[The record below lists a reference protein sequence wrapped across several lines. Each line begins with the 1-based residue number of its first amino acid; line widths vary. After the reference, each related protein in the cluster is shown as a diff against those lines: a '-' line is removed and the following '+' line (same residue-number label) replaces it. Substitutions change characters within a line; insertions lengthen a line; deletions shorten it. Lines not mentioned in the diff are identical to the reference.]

1 MSNARSSRWYRNF
14 TQSILKKMVSP
25 QLLGSTAELAQLV
38 QTTPHIPVC
47 YVVEDDYVSNHVL
60 IEQESQKQGL
70 PAALQTLQVGT
81 QQEQDAVLILNEKN
95 PQNVPYHYSAKLIHL
110 IEALEQDPTLDVQL
124 VPVTILW
131 GRAPDY
137 EDSWFKA
144 LFSDAWA
151 KPSHLK
157 QILNV
162 SLYGKDNYIEF
173 HKPVSLRALL
183 DEAKVQQPNYSPAH
197 FIVERLRNN
206 LTKSKE
212 AIMGPDLSDR
222 RNLIQK
228 LMQSEAIQKAILQES
243 IHKKVS
249 MFEAENRAKSYLNEI
264 TSDFSY
270 STLRFAALS
279 LEKLWTQ
286 LYDGIEV
293 HNFDTVRELAK
304 DYEIVYTPCH
314 RSHIDYLLLS
324 YVIFNRGLMV
334 PHIAAG
340 INLNLPVV
348 GNILR
353 GAGAYFI
360 RRSFN
365 GNMLYTAV
373 FKEYVHS
380 LLSRNSPIEY
390 FIEGGRSRTGLLLP
404 PKKGMLSMTIH
415 SHLRGATKPITF
427 IPTYFGYEKLFEG
440 SSYINELNGKPKEA
454 ESVWGLLSSVRKIE
468 KVFGLVHVNFGDPIY
483 LDDILKQN
491 DALGLQ
497 LGINDDLPKNVVNS
511 VTQTANAILENI
523 NKAAVLNPIALLS
536 LLLLKAPKHRLQ
548 QDTLIQQLDDYRAL
562 LALSPYDSRMML
574 TELSGRA
581 IIDYALKL
589 KQIEQHDVDGITFI
603 QVSDKQQG
611 LLNYFSNNVLH
622 CFSLPALVATALI
635 RGYQQVDALKAY
647 VAQLYPFFKEELFLK
662 WDMTEL
668 DTAIDDILQAF
679 VQLQWLAQQD
689 THLHLLVEAK
699 LQALAELADSSL
711 TNFALMGHI
720 LAQFAHQDSLGL
732 SKLEK
737 MTKIS
742 LKTLLAQG
750 HLHNSFYFDKATVK
764 SFAQSLKKTGLAQVQ
779 GGSIQLEQVDV
790 LSFFNPTQ
798 ERQLHAL
805 VEATT
810 FSEKVL
816 KEFEPKAKA

>member
-25 QLLGSTAELAQLV
+25 QLLGSTAELAQLLET
-38 QTTPHIPVC
+38 QPNSPVC
-47 YVVEDDYVSNHVL
+47 YVVEDDYVSNAVL
-60 IEQESQKQGL
+60 IDQESQKQGL
-70 PAALQTLQVGT
+70 AAALHPLQVGQLT
-81 QQEQDAVLILNEKN
+81 EKDAILVLNEKN
-95 PQNVPYHYSAKLIHL
+95 PQHVPYHYPAKLIRF
-110 IEALEQDPTLDVQL
+110 IEALEQDPSLDVL
-124 VPVTILW
+124 FVPVTILW

-157 QILNV
+157 QMLNV

-173 HKPVSLRALL
+173 HKPQSLRALL
-183 DEAKVQQPNYSPAH
+183 EQAKQQQPNYSPAH
-197 FIVERLRNN
+197 HIVERLGSG

-222 RNLIQK
+222 RNLIQN

-264 TSDFSY
+264 SSDFSY

-415 SHLRGATKPITF
+415 SHLRGATKPIAF

-483 LDDILKQN
+483 LNDILKQN
-491 DALGLQ
+491 DALGLH

-536 LLLLKAPKHRLQ
+536 LLLLKAPQHRLEKAS
-548 QDTLIQQLDDYRAL
+548 LIEQLDDYRAL

-574 TELSGRA
+574 TELSGAA

-589 KQIEQHDVDGITFI
+589 KQIEQHQVDAVEVI

-635 RGYQQVDALKAY
+635 RGYVNLTDLKAY
-647 VAQLYPFFKEELFLK
+647 VAKLYPFFKEELFLK
-662 WDMTEL
+662 WQNHEL
-668 DTAIDDILQAF
+668 DAAIDEILAAF
-679 VQLQWLAQQD
+679 VQLNWLNQSTDTLHIIKAAQI
-689 THLHLLVEAK
+689 K
-699 LQALAELADSSL
+699 ALAELADSSL
-711 TNFALMGHI
+711 TNFVLMAHF
-720 LAQFAHQDSLGL
+720 LAQFGHEDSLGL
-732 SKLEK
+732 AKLEK
-737 MTKIS
+737 MTKLG
-742 LKTLLAQG
+742 LKTLLSNG

-764 SFAQSLKKTGLAQVQ
+764 SFAQSLKHTSLAQVQ
-779 GGSIQLEQVDV
+779 GGSIQLPQPDA
-790 LSFFNPTQ
+790 LAFFNPSDTVKLEAIQQATQ
-798 ERQLHAL
+798 LSDKL
-805 VEATT
+805 
-810 FSEKVL
+810 L
-816 KEFEPKAKA
+816 KDFDLKAKS

>member
-14 TQSILKKMVSP
+14 TQTILNKMVSP
-25 QLLGSTAELAQLV
+25 QLLGSTAELEQLV
-38 QTTPHIPVC
+38 QTTPDVPVC
-47 YVVEDDYVSNHVL
+47 YVVEDDYVSNNVL
-60 IEQESQKQGL
+60 IDQQSQKQGL
-70 PAALQTLQVGT
+70 PAALQPLQLG
-81 QQEQDAVLILNEKN
+81 QQHEHDSVLVLNEKN
-95 PQNVPYHYSAKLIHL
+95 PQNVPYHYSAKLIRL
-110 IEALEQDPTLDVQL
+110 IEALEQDPSLDVQL

-137 EDSWFKA
+137 EDSWVKA

-157 QILNV
+157 QMLNV

-173 HKPVSLRALL
+173 HKPLSLRALL
-183 DEAKVQQPNYSPAH
+183 EQAKAQQPNYSPAH
-197 FIVERLRNN
+197 HIVETLGAH

-249 MFEAENRAKSYLNEI
+249 MFEAQNRAKGYLNEI

-286 LYDGIEV
+286 LYDGIQV

-415 SHLRGATKPITF
+415 SHLRGATKPIAF

-483 LDDILKQN
+483 LDNILKQN
-491 DALGLQ
+491 DAKGLK
-497 LGINDDLPKNVVNS
+497 LDINDDLPKNVVNS
-511 VTQTANAILENI
+511 VNQTANAILENI

-536 LLLLKAPKHRLQ
+536 LLLLKAPEHRLAAA
-548 QDTLIQQLDDYRAL
+548 TLIEQLDDYRAL
-562 LALSPYDSRMML
+562 LSLSPYDSRMML

-589 KQIEQHDVDGITFI
+589 KQIEQHAVDGVDFI

-622 CFSLPALVATALI
+622 CFSLPALVATAII
-635 RGYQQVDALKAY
+635 RGDRNIKVLKQY
-647 VAQLYPFFKEELFLK
+647 VTQLYPFFKEELFLK
-662 WDMTEL
+662 WQLPEL
-668 DTAIDDILQAF
+668 DIAIDEILAAF
-679 VQLQWLAQQD
+679 VELNWITTQD
-689 THLHLLVEAK
+689 KTVETQASDK

-711 TNFALMGHI
+711 TNFALMSKI
-720 LAQFAHQDSLGL
+720 LSKFAQKESL
-732 SKLEK
+732 SIAKLEK
-737 MTKIS
+737 ITKVG
-742 LKTLLAQG
+742 LKTLLSTG
-750 HLHNSFYFDKATVK
+750 YLHNSFYFDKATVK
-764 SFAQSLKKTGLAQVQ
+764 SFSNSLKQTGLAKVQ
-779 GGSIQLEQVDV
+779 GGSIQLEDIEALNFFMPSDPLAAKM
-790 LSFFNPTQ
+790 LSD
-798 ERQLHAL
+798 
-805 VEATT
+805 ATN
-810 FSEKVL
+810 FSEKLL
-816 KEFEPKAKA
+816 KEFELKI

>member
-14 TQSILKKMVSP
+14 TQSILTKMVSP
-25 QLLGSTAELAQLV
+25 QLLGSTAELSQRLQAE
-38 QTTPHIPVC
+38 PHVPVC
-47 YVVEDDYVSNHVL
+47 YVVEDEYVSNNVL
-60 IEQESQKQGL
+60 IDQQAQQQNLPSALKPIHIGQHQERD
-70 PAALQTLQVGT
+70 AL
-81 QQEQDAVLILNEKN
+81 LILNEKN
-95 PQNVPYHYSAKLIHL
+95 PQDVPYHYASKLIRF
-110 IEALEQDPTLDVQL
+110 IEVLEQNPEADVQL
-124 VPVTILW
+124 VPVTVLW

-137 EDSWFKA
+137 EDSWVKA

-157 QILNV
+157 QMLNV

-173 HKPVSLRALL
+173 HKPLSLRALL
-183 DEAKVQQPNYSPAH
+183 NEAKVQQPNYSPAH
-197 FIVERLRNN
+197 FIASYLVNDLN
-206 LTKSKE
+206 KSKE
-212 AIMGPDLSDR
+212 AILGPDLSDR
-222 RNLIQK
+222 RNLIQQ
-228 LMQSEAIQKAILQES
+228 LLHSEAIQKAVTQES
-243 IHKKVS
+243 IHKKIS

-404 PKKGMLSMTIH
+404 PKKGMLSMTVH
-415 SHLRGATKPITF
+415 SYLRGSSKPIAF

-440 SSYINELNGKPKEA
+440 SSYIHELNGKPKEA

-483 LDDILKQN
+483 LDDILSQN
-491 DALGLQ
+491 EVQDLQ
-497 LGINDDLPKNVVNS
+497 LSIDDDLPKSVITSVN
-511 VTQTANAILENI
+511 QTAQAILENI

-536 LLLLKAPKHRLQ
+536 LLLLKAPEHRIE
-548 QDTLIQQLDDYRAL
+548 QDTLIQQLDDYRQIL
-562 LALSPYDSRMML
+562 KLSPYDARMMM
-574 TELSGRA
+574 TELSGSA

-589 KQIEQHDVDGITFI
+589 KQIDQHQVDGIGFI
-603 QVSDKQQG
+603 QVSDKQKG
-611 LLNYFSNNVLH
+611 LLNYFSNNILH
-622 CFSLPALVATALI
+622 SFVLPALVATALI
-635 RGYQQVDALKAY
+635 NGQQNSNDIQNY
-647 VAQLYPFFKEELFLK
+647 VAKLYPFFKEELFLK
-662 WDMTEL
+662 WQADEL
-668 DTAIDDILQAF
+668 EHVVEQLLQAF
-679 VQLQWLAQQD
+679 AQLDWIGLDHTSINVQQPLA
-689 THLHLLVEAK
+689 V
-699 LQALAELADSSL
+699 QALADIIASSL
-711 TNFALMGHI
+711 TNFRLMAEI
-720 LAQFAHQDSLGL
+720 LSQFAHSNSLGL

-737 MTKIS
+737 LTKIA
-742 LKTLLAQG
+742 LKNLLASG
-750 HLHNSFYFDKATVK
+750 HLANSFYFDKSTVK
-764 SFAQSLKKTGLAQVQ
+764 TFSQGLKLTQLAQVQ
-779 GGSIQLEQVDV
+779 GGSIQLAQSNALD
-790 LSFFNPTQ
+790 FFQAQQPIMQ
-798 ERQLHAL
+798 QAL
-805 VEATT
+805 TEATH
-810 FSEKVL
+810 FSDKVL
-816 KEFEPKAKA
+816 KDFELQQA

>member
-14 TQSILKKMVSP
+14 TQSILTKMVSP
-25 QLLGSTAELAQLV
+25 QLLGSTAEISQHLQDA
-38 QTTPHIPVC
+38 PHIPVC
-47 YVVEDDYVSNHVL
+47 YVVEDEYLSNNVL
-60 IEQESQKQGL
+60 IDQQAKQQQL
-70 PAALQTLQVGT
+70 PSALQPIQVGQ
-81 QQEQDAVLILNEKN
+81 QQERDALLILNEKN
-95 PQNVPYHYSAKLIHL
+95 PQDVPYHYAAKLIRL
-110 IEALEQDPTLDVQL
+110 IEALEQDPNADVQL
-124 VPVTILW
+124 VPVTVLW

-137 EDSWFKA
+137 EDSWVKA
-144 LFSDAWA
+144 LFSDAWS

-157 QILNV
+157 QMLNV

-173 HKPVSLRALL
+173 NKPLSLRALL
-183 DEAKVQQPNYSPAH
+183 NEAKEKQPNYSPAH
-197 FIVERLRNN
+197 YIAAYLAQDLN
-206 LTKSKE
+206 KSKE
-212 AIMGPDLSDR
+212 AILGPDLSDR
-222 RNLIQK
+222 RNLINQ
-228 LMQSEAIQKAILQES
+228 LLHSEAIQKAITQES
-243 IHKKVS
+243 VHKKIS

-279 LEKLWTQ
+279 LQKLWTQ

-340 INLNLPVV
+340 INLNLPIV

-415 SHLRGATKPITF
+415 SHLRGATKPIAF

-440 SSYINELNGKPKEA
+440 SSYIHELNGKPKEA

-483 LDDILKQN
+483 LDDILRQN
-491 DALGLQ
+491 DAQGLT
-497 LGINDDLPKNVVNS
+497 LNIDDDLPKSVIQSVNH
-511 VTQTANAILENI
+511 TAQAILENI
-523 NKAAVLNPIALLS
+523 NKAAVINPIALLS
-536 LLLLKAPKHRLQ
+536 LLLLKAPEHRVEQ
-548 QDTLIQQLDDYRAL
+548 NALIQELDDYRQL
-562 LALSPYDSRMML
+562 LKLSPYDSRMMM

-589 KQIEQHDVDGITFI
+589 KQIEQHQVEDTCFI
-603 QVSDKQQG
+603 QVSDKQKG
-611 LLNYFSNNVLH
+611 LLNYFSNNILH
-622 CFSLPALVATALI
+622 SFALPALVATALSH
-635 RGYQQVDALKAY
+635 GNTQVSAIHNY
-647 VAQLYPFFKEELFLK
+647 VTQLYPFFKEELFLK
-662 WDMTEL
+662 WQADEL
-668 DTAIDDILQAF
+668 EPAIEQILHAFSVLNWIKQNDDVIELQQATS
-679 VQLQWLAQQD
+679 V
-689 THLHLLVEAK
+689 
-699 LQALAELADSSL
+699 QALADIMASSL
-711 TNFALMGHI
+711 TNLGLMAEI
-720 LAQFAHQDSLGL
+720 LSKFAHTESLGL

-737 MTKIS
+737 LTKLG
-742 LKTLLAQG
+742 LKNMLASG
-750 HLHNSFYFDKATVK
+750 DLANSSYFDKSTVK
-764 SFAQSLKKTGLAQVQ
+764 TFSQTLKILNLAQVQ
-779 GGSIQLEQVDV
+779 GGSIQIEQADALDV
-790 LSFFNPTQ
+790 LKKPHPQAQQVLNQ
-798 ERQLHAL
+798 
-805 VEATT
+805 ATT

-816 KEFEPKAKA
+816 KDFELIKA

>member
-14 TQSILKKMVSP
+14 TQSVLKKMVSP
-25 QLLGSTAELAQLV
+25 QLLGSTAELAKLV
-38 QTTPHIPVC
+38 QTEPNIPVC
-47 YVVEDDYVSNHVL
+47 YVIEDDYVSNAVL
-60 IEQESQKQGL
+60 IDQESQKQGL
-70 PAALQTLQVGT
+70 PSALQPLNLGA
-81 QQEQDAVLILNEKN
+81 QQEADAILILNEKN
-95 PQNVPYHYSAKLIHL
+95 PQNVPYHYPAKLIRL
-110 IEALEQDPTLDVQL
+110 LEALQQDPSLDVHV
-124 VPVTILW
+124 VPVTVLW

-151 KPSHLK
+151 KPSHFK
-157 QILNV
+157 QMLNV

-173 HKPVSLRALL
+173 HKPISLRALL
-183 DEAKVQQPNYSPAH
+183 DTARVQQPHYSPAH
-197 FIVERLRNN
+197 YVVETLSNH

-212 AIMGPDLSDR
+212 AILGPDLSDR
-222 RNLIQK
+222 RHLIQQ
-228 LMQSEAIQKAILQES
+228 LLHSEAIQKAILQES

-264 TSDFSY
+264 SSDFSY

-293 HNFDTVRELAK
+293 HNFETVRELAK

-415 SHLRGATKPITF
+415 SHLRGATKPIAF

-536 LLLLKAPKHRLQ
+536 LLLLKAPQHRL
-548 QDTLIQQLDDYRAL
+548 DKETLIQQLDDYRAL

-574 TELSGRA
+574 TELSGAA

-589 KQIEQHDVDGITFI
+589 KQIEQHQIEGVTVI

-622 CFSLPALVATALI
+622 CFSLAALVATALT
-635 RGYQQVDALKAY
+635 RGYHDLADLTTY
-647 VAQLYPFFKEELFLK
+647 VTQLYPFFKQELFLK
-662 WDMTEL
+662 WSTEEL
-668 DTAIDDILQAF
+668 PAAIEAIVQAF
-679 VQLQWLAQQD
+679 IQLGWLSQASSLHIEKAAQIQS
-689 THLHLLVEAK
+689 
-699 LQALAELADSSL
+699 LAELADSSL
-711 TNFALMGHI
+711 TNFTLMVHI
-720 LAQFAHQDSLGL
+720 LAQFGHSDSLGL
-732 SKLEK
+732 AKLEK

-742 LKTLLAQG
+742 LKTLLAEG

-764 SFAQSLKKTGLAQVQ
+764 SFAQSLKQTGLAQVQ
-779 GGSIQLEQVDV
+779 GGSIQLEHLEELD
-790 LSFFNPTQ
+790 FFNPKA
-798 ERQLHAL
+798 EHQLAAIQHAT
-805 VEATT
+805 A